1 MSKKIL
7 KHPDKKLIIEK
18 LIKGESTR
26 EVESWLKEKY
36 PDQSRL
42 HITYMTLQKFRKDN
56 LDLHGDVLED
66 IKTKR
71 AEIVSEQ
78 TEEEKKELLL
88 NSSAYRDKINQI
100 ADTELNVTKRM
111 LELDAIIQTR
121 LEYYYNILMSGGSF
135 KEDKL
140 FLEYINT
147 MRSLLQ
153 DWKKYIEGFAD
164 KRVENNISVTIVNQQ
179 INILKTAISETL
191 QELDPSYTN
200 LFLDKLNDKIDEIQ
214 YEEQIRS
221 LSVWYEN

>member
-7 KHPDKKLIIEK
+7 KHPDKKIIVEK

-36 PDQSRL
+36 PDDSRL
-42 HITYMTLQKFRKDN
+42 HITYMTLQKFRKSN
-56 LDLHGDVLED
+56 LDLHGDILDD
-66 IKTKR
+66 IKNKR
-71 AEIVSEQ
+71 AEIYNEQ
-78 TEEEKKELLL
+78 VEGEKRELLL

-121 LEYYYNILMSGGSF
+121 LEYYYNMLMSGGSF

-179 INILKTAISETL
+179 INILKNAITETL
-191 QELDPSYTN
+191 QELDPRYTN
-200 LFLDKLNDKIDEIQ
+200 LFLDKLNSKIDQIQ
-214 YEEQIRS
+214 YEDEIRTI
-221 LSVWYEN
+221 NI

>member
-7 KHPDKKLIIEK
+7 KHPDKKIIVEK

-26 EVESWLKEKY
+26 EVESWIKEKY
-36 PDQSRL
+36 PDDPRL
-42 HITYMTLQKFRKDN
+42 HITYMTLQKFRKSN
-56 LDLHGDVLED
+56 LDLHGDILDD
-66 IKTKR
+66 IKNKR
-71 AEIVSEQ
+71 AEIENEQ
-78 TEEEKKELLL
+78 IESDKRELLL

-121 LEYYYNILMSGGSF
+121 LEYYYNMLMSGGSF

-179 INILKTAISETL
+179 INILKTAITETL
-191 QELDPSYTN
+191 QELDPRYTN
-200 LFLDKLNDKIDEIQ
+200 LFLDKLNNRIDEIQ
-214 YEEQIRS
+214 YEDQIKAT
-221 LSVWYEN
+221 NI

>member
-7 KHPDKKLIIEK
+7 KHPDKKIIVEK

-26 EVESWLKEKY
+26 EIESWLKEKY
-36 PDQSRL
+36 PNESRL
-42 HITYMTLQKFRKDN
+42 HITYMTLQKFRKSN
-56 LDLHGDVLED
+56 LDLHGDILDD
-66 IKTKR
+66 IKNKR
-71 AEIVSEQ
+71 AEISNEQ
-78 TEEEKKELLL
+78 AEEEKRELLL

-111 LELDAIIQTR
+111 LELDAIIQAR
-121 LEYYYNILMSGGSF
+121 LEYYYNMLMSGGSF

-179 INILKTAISETL
+179 INILKNAITETL
-191 QELDPSYTN
+191 QELDPQYTN
-200 LFLDKLNDKIDEIQ
+200 LFLDKLNSKIDQIQ
-214 YEEQIRS
+214 YEEEIKTI
-221 LSVWYEN
+221 NI